1 MPFVQMHKGIGASVV
16 EPLAGLTYRRE
27 QMRRTTAIA
36 MTAATA
42 ATYFVVPAA
51 AQEPGSSITVGN
63 TAIGGGKVT
72 VTGAVSYAQD
82 AVGPVVVATD
92 AAADASQQGAG
103 LDIKDLSMQTLLK
116 AKKVV
121 FTMGINDGLAA
132 PVDGNAPSTGY
143 HWPIVVDA
151 EDRYRWLGG
160 GSAGTNF
167 PPRTAKWV
175 GVCENE
181 AAGGGTEGWSC
192 PGSIVGG
199 ITATAVRWELPF
211 KYQTGLTPIAY
222 GSTIEGSGGVYCGV
236 PCSWPW
242 PSVVVGAAAP
252 SDFADAPAVYKV
264 PGEIKL
270 GIAPAGTAVSGV
282 DFSSTGTFSASDE
295 SAGTF
300 SGTVNAPAA
309 AGTYTVWAKT
319 CYGIDGGTCA
329 IASRDI
335 TL

>member
-1 MPFVQMHKGIGASVV
+1 
-16 EPLAGLTYRRE
+16 
-27 QMRRTTAIA
+27 MRRTTVLGMITAS
-36 MTAATA
+36 AATS
-42 ATYFVVPAA
+42 FVVPAQ
-51 AQEPGSSITVGN
+51 AQEAGSQVAIN
-63 TAIGGGKVT
+63 TAALGAGKVT
-72 VTGAVSYAQD
+72 VSGAVSYAQD
-82 AVGPVVVATD
+82 AVGPLVVATD

-132 PVDGNAPSTGY
+132 PVDGNAPFTGY

-151 EDRYRWLGG
+151 EDRFRWLGG
-160 GSAGTNF
+160 GSAGTNL
-167 PPRTAKWV
+167 PPRAAKWV

-181 AAGGGTEGWSC
+181 ATGGGTEGWNC
-192 PGSIVGG
+192 PGSIPGG

-211 KYQTGLTPIAY
+211 KYQTGLTPIVY

-242 PSVVVGAAAP
+242 PSAVVGAAAP
-252 SDFADAPAVYKV
+252 SDFADAPGMYKV

-270 GIAPAGTAVSGV
+270 GIAPAGTPVSGV
-282 DFSSTGTFSASDE
+282 NFSGIGTFSASDE

-300 SGTVNAPAA
+300 SGTVNAPTA